1 MARARILA
9 LSGTGEP
16 TNWREVQPDALIVPS
31 NFVRREVSW
40 NWPVRPVGVFVSP
53 HGVCPDSAG
62 LSAAE
67 PIPRKP
73 RAMIYTSHPSKGL
86 SPTLRILEL
95 LRTEDSAFTLDVFGG
110 QALWGDTDHPVT
122 GPGITWHGLTPQD
135 RLHRAYPAFGFAMHL
150 QRRLEPFGVSLVES
164 MYAGCIAI
172 ASPAGAYAE
181 IVRHGENGFLVEG
194 DPEQPDTQERAARLI
209 LDLSRKPE
217 PLIRVRDQARRSP
230 VAWLDVAR
238 SWIRYA
244 EALVGGRMNELPD
257 GTVCVECGGAEFG
270 APDGQHCVACGNY
283 RPHVCPD

>member
-1 MARARILA
+1 
-9 LSGTGEP
+9 
-16 TNWREVQPDALIVPS
+16 
-31 NFVRREVSW
+31 
-40 NWPVRPVGVFVSP
+40 
-53 HGVCPDSAG
+53 
-62 LSAAE
+62 
-67 PIPRKP
+67 
-73 RAMIYTSHPSKGL
+73 
-86 SPTLRILEL
+86 
-95 LRTEDSAFTLDVFGG
+95 
-110 QALWGDTDHPVT
+110 
-122 GPGITWHGLTPQD
+122 
-135 RLHRAYPAFGFAMHL
+135 MHL